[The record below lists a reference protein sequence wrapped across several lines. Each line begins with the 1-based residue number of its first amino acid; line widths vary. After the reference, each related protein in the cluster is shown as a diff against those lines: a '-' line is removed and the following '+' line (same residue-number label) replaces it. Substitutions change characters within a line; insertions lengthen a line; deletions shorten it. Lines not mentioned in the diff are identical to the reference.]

1 MSEEIWFKDPA
12 VLFTPTTWSR
22 FVPTKDMTTTEALN
36 SVVRFSTY
44 FAVVLFI
51 STGIG
56 GYIMAIPVVMVAT
69 ILLIKLFPNGKI
81 IESFVNEVT
90 GQKYVYPTP
99 ANPFMN
105 VLLTDIEDNP
115 NRGETAPIDRKD
127 VQDAIAKS
135 FAQTTDM
142 FMDTSDIF
150 DQATA
155 MRQFYTISMKDTEN
169 NLEGFLKWLAK
180 GTDVLDYSSNPLA
193 RSGKILTEGHIK
205 AKGSMKLP
213 NTMDRPIGTVPMGN
227 LITPRSGH

>member
-1 MSEEIWFKDPA
+1 MSEEIWFKDPS
-12 VLFTPTTWSR
+12 VLFTASTWSR
-22 FVPTKDMTTTEALN
+22 FVPTKDMTTSEALN

-44 FAVVLFI
+44 FAVVLFVA
-51 STGIG
+51 TGVG
-56 GYIMAIPVVMVAT
+56 QYILAIPVVMVAT

-81 IESFVNEVT
+81 IESFVSKVV
-90 GQKYVYPTP
+90 GDKYVYPTP

-105 VLLTDIEDNP
+105 VLLTDISDNP
-115 NRGETAPIDRKD
+115 ERGETAPVDRKD
-127 VQDAIAKS
+127 VRDAIAKS
-135 FAQTTDM
+135 FAQPSDM
-142 FMDTSDIF
+142 YMDTSDIF
-150 DQATA
+150 EQATA

-213 NTMDRPIGTVPMGN
+213 PTSMERPRGTMPSGN
-227 LITPRSGH
+227 LGAPRT